1 MVPTIEKIEKQKR
14 GSGVDL
20 VVDGSTWITVH
31 RDVVFEC
38 AVRRG
43 DPATEALRSRLEST
57 DANHRA
63 YASALLL
70 LSYRPRAEG
79 ELRQRLRRKGLPEA
93 AIDDALVRLRRTG
106 LVDDEQ
112 FSRAWV
118 ENRGSGASARGM
130 SLLAAELRAKGI
142 DSETITEALAGT
154 DESELA
160 LAAARPRAARLAG
173 LEYGD
178 FRRRLAGFL
187 QRRGFGYDATAA
199 AVRQLWRELGQ
210 ENDRDDGYRAI

>member
-93 AIDDALVRLRRTG
+93 AVDDAIARLRRTG

-112 FSRAWV
+112 FSRTWV

>member
-1 MVPTIEKIEKQKR
+1 
-14 GSGVDL
+14 
-20 VVDGSTWITVH
+20 
-31 RDVVFEC
+31 VFDC

-43 DPATEALRSRLEST
+43 DPATEALRGRLEST

-79 ELRQRLRRKGLPEA
+79 ELRLRLRRKGLPEA

-118 ENRGSGASARGM
+118 ENRGSGASARGR

-187 QRRGFGYDATAA
+187 QRRGFGYDATAS

-210 ENDRDDGYRAI
+210 ESDQDEGDRTV

>member
-14 GSGVDL
+14 GPGVNL
-20 VVDGSTWITVH
+20 VVNGSTWITVH
-31 RDVVFEC
+31 RDVVFDC

-43 DPATEALRSRLEST
+43 DPATEALRGRLEST
-57 DANHRA
+57 DANHHA

-79 ELRQRLRRKGLPEA
+79 ELRLRLRRKGLPEA

-160 LAAARPRAARLAG
+160 LAAARPRAARLAV
-173 LEYGD
+173 LEYGY

-187 QRRGFGYDATAA
+187 QRRGFGYDATAS

-210 ENDRDDGYRAI
+210 ESDQDEGDRTV